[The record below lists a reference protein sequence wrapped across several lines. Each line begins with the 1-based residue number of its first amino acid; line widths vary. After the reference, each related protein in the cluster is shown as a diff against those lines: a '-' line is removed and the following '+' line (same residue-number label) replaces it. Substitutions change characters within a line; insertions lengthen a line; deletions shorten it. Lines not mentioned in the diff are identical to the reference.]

1 MALLEVKNLTK
12 NFGGLTAVGDVSMEL
27 NEGELVGLIGPNG
40 AGKSTLIKALI
51 DIIPHSGKILFN
63 KQPIRQQLNRISY
76 VAQKADID
84 FNFPITV
91 RECISLG
98 LYPKTKFF
106 KRLSKSDWSKVTD
119 ALTLLGLND
128 LAHRQISQLSGGQF
142 QRVLIARCLVPE
154 ADIIL
159 LDEPFV
165 GIDSVSEDI
174 IMNTLRELRDKGKL
188 ILIVHH
194 DLSKV
199 PHYFD
204 QVILLNRKLIAS
216 GPTNLIFNED
226 NLRKTYGNS
235 LFYKGDV
242 NDF

>member
-1 MALLEVKNLTK
+1 MIQIENINVSYQQTLALDNITLNLEGPSIT
-12 NFGGLTAVGDVSMEL
+12 GI
-27 NEGELVGLIGPNG
+27 IGPNG

-51 DIIPHSGKILFN
+51 GIIPHSGKILFN

-142 QRVLIARCLVPE
+142 QRVLIARCLVQE

-204 QVILLNRKLIAS
+204 QVILLNRNLIAS
-216 GPTNLIFNED
+216 GPTTLIFNED

>member
-1 MALLEVKNLTK
+1 MIQIENINVSYQQTLALDNITLNLEGPSIT
-12 NFGGLTAVGDVSMEL
+12 GI
-27 NEGELVGLIGPNG
+27 IGPNG

-51 DIIPHSGKILFN
+51 GIIPHSGKILFN

-142 QRVLIARCLVPE
+142 QRVLIARCLVQE

-174 IMNTLRELRDKGKL
+174 IMQTLQTLKQEGKT

-199 PHYFD
+199 PAYFD
-204 QVILLNRKLIAS
+204 QVLLLHRKLIAF
-216 GPTNLIFNED
+216 GKTEETFTKENLHAA
-226 NLRKTYGNS
+226 YGHE
-235 LFYKGDV
+235 LFIGGGV
-242 NDF
+242 G

>member
-51 DIIPHSGKILFN
+51 GIIPHSGKILFN

-91 RECISLG
+91 KECISLG

-119 ALTLLGLND
+119 ALTLLGLTD
-128 LAHRQISQLSGGQF
+128 LSHRQISQLSGGQF
-142 QRVLIARCLVPE
+142 QRVLIARCLVQE

>member
-1 MALLEVKNLTK
+1 MIQIENINVSYQQTLALDNIILNLEGPSIT
-12 NFGGLTAVGDVSMEL
+12 GI
-27 NEGELVGLIGPNG
+27 IGPNG

-51 DIIPHSGKILFN
+51 GIIPHSGKILFN

-142 QRVLIARCLVPE
+142 QRVLIARCLVQE

>member
-1 MALLEVKNLTK
+1 MIQIENINVSYKETLALDNITLNLEGPSIT
-12 NFGGLTAVGDVSMEL
+12 GI
-27 NEGELVGLIGPNG
+27 IGPNG

-51 DIIPHSGKILFN
+51 GIIPHSGKILFN

-91 RECISLG
+91 KECISLG

-119 ALTLLGLND
+119 ALTLLGLTD
-128 LAHRQISQLSGGQF
+128 LSHRQISQLSGGQF
-142 QRVLIARCLVPE
+142 QRVLIARCLVQE

-174 IMNTLRELRDKGKL
+174 IMQTLQTLKQEGKT

-199 PHYFD
+199 PAYFD
-204 QVILLNRKLIAS
+204 QVLLLHRKLIAF
-216 GPTNLIFNED
+216 GKTEETFTKENLHAA
-226 NLRKTYGNS
+226 YGHE
-235 LFYKGDV
+235 LFIGGGV
-242 NDF
+242 G

>member
-1 MALLEVKNLTK
+1 MIQIENINVSYQETLALDNITLNLDGPSIT
-12 NFGGLTAVGDVSMEL
+12 GI
-27 NEGELVGLIGPNG
+27 IGPNG

-51 DIIPHSGKILFN
+51 GIIPHSGQVLFN
-63 KQPIRQQLNRISY
+63 KQPIRRQLNHLSY
-76 VAQKADID
+76 VAQKAEID

-91 RECISLG
+91 RECVSLG
-98 LYPKTKFF
+98 LYSKTKFF
-106 KRLSKSDWSKVTD
+106 KRLSKRDWSKVTK
-119 ALTLLGLND
+119 ALALLGLND

-142 QRVLIARCLVPE
+142 QRVLIARCLLQE
-154 ADIIL
+154 ADILL

-174 IMNTLRELRDKGKL
+174 IMNTLRELRKQGKL

-204 QVILLNRKLIAS
+204 QVILLNRKLIAR
-216 GPTNLIFNED
+216 GPTNLVFNEA

-235 LFYKGDV
+235 LFYKGDANV
-242 NDF
+242 F

>member
-1 MALLEVKNLTK
+1 MIQIENINVSYQQTLALDNITLNLDGPSIT
-12 NFGGLTAVGDVSMEL
+12 GI
-27 NEGELVGLIGPNG
+27 IGPNG

-51 DIIPHSGKILFN
+51 GIIPHSGQFLFN
-63 KQPIRQQLNRISY
+63 KQPIRQQLNRLSY
-76 VAQKADID
+76 VAQKAEID

-91 RECISLG
+91 KECVSLG
-98 LYPKTKFF
+98 LYSKTKFF

-128 LAHRQISQLSGGQF
+128 LAHRQISQF
-142 QRVLIARCLVPE
+142 QRVLIARCLVQE
-154 ADIIL
+154 ADVLL

-235 LFYKGDV
+235 LFYKGDANV
-242 NDF
+242 F